1 MSQQSK
7 NTSASLIPCLRYR
20 DVAKAIDWLR
30 QDRKSVV

>member
-20 DVAKAIDWLR
+20 DLA
-30 QDRKSVV
+30 SVS